1 MANYG
6 ITEFIGNMQ
15 LFIEQLTVFFYQKNQ
30 KAMSSQTFSVLL
42 IPRAI
47 CRRIFIQG
55 DLEFLQMCHTTY
67 MYPTAGGNVFCVS
80 QCHTNSHGRH
90 GVPTVPW

>member
-67 MYPTAGGNVFCVS
+67 MKRAVKMELTQSIYVHFWFNE
-80 QCHTNSHGRH
+80 
-90 GVPTVPW
+90 